1 MKNST
6 LFLFLLSTIL
16 FACSK
21 KNVDKTVASPIKK
34 ETTKTSSKTN
44 IEIEPKEDFKPIL
57 PIIPTVQLLVK
68 IDRTP
73 CYGKCPV
80 FTIELYDDGNVKYN
94 GVAFVDKKGLFTAQ
108 VPPEFIKRIQSKA
121 LSIKYLSFENK
132 YPIAPVVIADLPI
145 TTTFIRIGTK
155 DKQISDNFDAPRDL
169 IDFENWLVHQFDK
182 LDWQKEG

>member
-1 MKNST
+1 MKNTILILS
-6 LFLFLLSTIL
+6 LLSATF

-21 KNVDKTVASPIKK
+21 KNVEKTTTSQIKK
-34 ETTKTSSKTN
+34 EPISTPSKTSVEQN
-44 IEIEPKEDFKPIL
+44 RGIEPVL
-57 PIIPTVQLLVK
+57 PIIPTIQLMAK

-73 CYGKCPV
+73 CFGKCPV
-80 FTIELYDDGNVKYN
+80 FTIELFDDGTVKYT
-94 GVAFVDKKGLFTAQ
+94 GVAFVDKQGSFTAQ
-108 VPPEFIKRIQSKA
+108 ASTEFIKQIQSKA